1 MTWASCSGAVE
12 QALRALPYVVAADVN
27 LIGEVAYVR
36 FVSPGT
42 AEDLVEEIEAI
53 GFDASVLTRSG
64 GSIELV
70 QLEMLDTG
78 KESAFEEALRKI
90 DGVKEVTMNQGVAT
104 VGADFGIAP
113 PRRVLDE
120 LGAAGLHATLAKDAE
135 VSQAIRRSMEAGAWR
150 RRFLLSFG
158 FTVPL
163 TVVMLLAMF
172 SPAAR
177 RALMIGPFDAGSLMM
192 WAFATPVQFGPGMSS
207 CGTQ

>member
-1 MTWASCSGAVE
+1 MTCASCSGAIE
-12 QALRALPYVVAADVN
+12 RMLRATTDPAVVSADVN
-27 LIGEVAYVR
+27 LLAATAAVTFVAPPAARDAAVR
-36 FVSPGT
+36 SLV
-42 AEDLVEEIEAI
+42 DLVEEIEAI

-192 WAFATPVQFGPGMSS
+192 WAFA
-207 CGTQ
+207 